1 MKEEILTIPETA
13 MFLKISE
20 ATVRRWII
28 TGKLPAFQIGRKYRI
43 RRKDIVERFELR
55 KQTHEE

>member
-1 MKEEILTIPETA
+1 MKEEVLTIPETA
-13 MFLKISE
+13 TYLKISE

-43 RRKDIVERFELR
+43 RRKDIVDRFEVR
-55 KQTHEE
+55 KQIYEE